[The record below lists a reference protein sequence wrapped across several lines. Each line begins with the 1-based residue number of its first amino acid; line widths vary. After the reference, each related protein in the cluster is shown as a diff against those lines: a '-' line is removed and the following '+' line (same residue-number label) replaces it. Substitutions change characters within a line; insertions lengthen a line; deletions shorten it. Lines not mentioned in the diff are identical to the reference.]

1 MARHR
6 APPHDGLEFA
16 PTPVSNDTFV
26 ISPEIGSGTGG
37 LADYTLRVLEHW
49 PDHGRVQLLVPKGGG
64 SNVAF
69 AGRLQEVDRNS
80 DSLLAALPASGGKV
94 LLQYSAYGFDR
105 IGYPRWL
112 LRALVKWKKSG
123 GGSLVVMLHE
133 IWTFWPLL
141 NKNHL
146 VQQMHRRDLRTLLQH
161 SDAVFTST
169 ASQAQHLRALLAEAA
184 VQVLPV
190 GSNVVPARDSQN
202 DRASGV
208 AVLFGLLGTRCRTLE
223 AMRSELKRLASAGA
237 LSKIVSIG
245 AGDAADQLEQEHAIL
260 AELTLR
266 DGFEQRGPLAE
277 LEVSEIMLEAQFGIS
292 AQDEPSISKS
302 GTVMAYAAHGMN
314 IISTHGGVGK
324 SEPLRWFTAPAELLR
339 GITPAELADRARCL
353 RDWQQGTASWP
364 YIAEQ
369 FARALQLPL
378 ALS

>member
-1 MARHR
+1 M
-6 APPHDGLEFA
+6 
-16 PTPVSNDTFV
+16 
-26 ISPEIGSGTGG
+26 
-37 LADYTLRVLEHW
+37 
-49 PDHGRVQLLVPKGGG
+49 QLLVPKGGD
-64 SNVAF
+64 SNAAF

-169 ASQAQHLRALLAEAA
+169 ASQAQHLRSLLAEAA

-245 AGDAADQLEQEHAIL
+245 VGDAADQLEQEHAIL
-260 AELTLR
+260 AELTLG

-292 AQDEPSISKS
+292 AQDELSISKS

-324 SEPLRWFTAPAELLR
+324 SRAATLVHRTRRAAARYHAGGIGRPRKMSPRLAARHCILAVYCRAPRPRAAVAARIIMKSKILIVSPCQGAYG
-339 GITPAELADRARCL
+339 GIEAFVPRAR
-353 RDWQQGTASWP
+353 RRRSP
-364 YIAEQ
+364 
-369 FARALQLPL
+369 RA
-378 ALS
+378 